1 MKATSFLVNL
11 SYIFGYVEFLI
22 LMPTTIN
29 PVGFKILF
37 KYQHINFHIIE
48 KKYTITVASPGTWSR
63 GSNF

>member
-37 KYQHINFHIIE
+37 KGNAFVYELLF
-48 KKYTITVASPGTWSR
+48 
-63 GSNF
+63 